1 MRLRI
6 VLEAARETAL
16 PINYQ
21 EYLTASVY
29 HLLGT
34 SSADFARF
42 LHDDGYHAIGSAK
55 RFKLFHFGWLRGRRR
70 VAGPTLRFAPG
81 SIEWHIGSPPPDFLT
96 HCATGLLAAGSLQ
109 VGPATFGISAIE
121 TLPPPKFT
129 GTPAGFSCLSPI
141 VCALPLPD
149 GRTRYLRPAE
159 GEEFSE
165 AVRRNLLAKHQALYG
180 ALPDD
185 DTLHLHFGPAYLERS
200 PGTKKITYKGID
212 IVGAFAPFTLSGSPA
227 LIQLGY
233 DVGLGEKNA
242 AGFGMVE
249 AAS

>member
-6 VLEAARETAL
+6 ILEAARETTV

-21 EYLTASVY
+21 EYLTAAVY

-42 LHDDGYHAIGSAK
+42 LHDDGYQAEGSAK
-55 RFKLFHFGWLRGRRR
+55 RFKLFHFGWLHGRRR
-70 VAGPTLRFAPG
+70 VDGQTLRFAPG
-81 SIEWHIGSPPPDFLT
+81 LVEWRIGSPLPDFLT
-96 HCATGLLAAGSLQ
+96 HCATGLLAAGALQ

-121 TLPPPKFT
+121 TLPAPAFT
-129 GTPAGFSCLSPI
+129 SAPAHFTCLSPI

-149 GRTRYLRPAE
+149 GRTRYLRPADD
-159 GEEFSE
+159 EFSE
-165 AVRRNLLAKHQALYG
+165 AVRRNLLAKHLALHD
-180 ALPDD
+180 APPTD
-185 DTLHLHFGPAYLERS
+185 DTLHLRFDPAYLERS

-233 DVGLGEKNA
+233 EAGMGEKNA
-242 AGFGMVE
+242 SGFGMVE
-249 AAS
+249 TIP